1 MTLPQDA
8 QLLRVFIG
16 EQDKFD
22 GKPLYEALVLE
33 ARKMGMAG
41 ATVYRGVL
49 GFGAN
54 SVLHTDKILRLSQS
68 LPMVV
73 EIVDTPAKIESFLP
87 TLDEMMQEGL
97 VTLEKARVII
107 YRHNESRRRK

>member
-8 QLLRVFIG
+8 QLLRIFIG
-16 EQDKFD
+16 EQDKFE
-22 GKPLYEALVLE
+22 GKPLYKALVME
-33 ARKMGMAG
+33 ARKMGLAG
-41 ATVYRGVL
+41 ATVHRGVL

-54 SVLHTDKILRLSQS
+54 SVVHTDKILGLSQS

-87 TLDEMMQEGL
+87 KLDEMMQEGL

-107 YRHNESRRRK
+107 YRHNEAPRR

>member
-1 MTLPQDA
+1 MHLPQDA
-8 QLLRVFIG
+8 QLLRIFIG
-16 EQDKFD
+16 EQDKYD
-22 GKPLYEALVLE
+22 GKALYEALVTE
-33 ARKMGMAG
+33 ARKHGMAG

-54 SVLHTDKILRLSQS
+54 SVVHTDKILRLSQS

-87 TLDEMMQEGL
+87 KLDEMMQEGL
-97 VTLEKARVII
+97 VTLEKAQVII
-107 YRHNESRRRK
+107 YRHNES

>member
-1 MTLPQDA
+1 MSLPQDA

-33 ARKMGMAG
+33 ARRLGLAG

-49 GFGAN
+49 GYGAN
-54 SVLHTDKILRLSQS
+54 SVVHTDKILRLSQS
-68 LPMVV
+68 LPVVV
-73 EIVDTPAKIESFLP
+73 EIVDTPEKIEAFLP
-87 TLDEMMQEGL
+87 LLDEMMQEGMA
-97 VTLEKARVII
+97 TLEKARVIT
-107 YRHNESRRRK
+107 YRHKKA

>member
-1 MTLPQDA
+1 VSLPQDA

-33 ARKMGMAG
+33 ARRLGLAG

-49 GFGAN
+49 GYGAN
-54 SVLHTDKILRLSQS
+54 SVVHTDKILRLSQS
-68 LPMVV
+68 LPVVV
-73 EIVDTPAKIESFLP
+73 EIVDTPEKIEAFLP
-87 TLDEMMQEGL
+87 LLDEMMQEGMA
-97 VTLEKARVII
+97 TLEKARVIT
-107 YRHNESRRRK
+107 YRHKKA

>member
-1 MTLPQDA
+1 VSLPQDA

-33 ARKMGMAG
+33 ARRLGLAG

-49 GFGAN
+49 GYGAN
-54 SVLHTDKILRLSQS
+54 SVVHTDKILRLSQS
-68 LPMVV
+68 LPVVV
-73 EIVDTPAKIESFLP
+73 EIVDTPEKIEAFLP
-87 TLDEMMQEGL
+87 LLDEMMQEGMS
-97 VTLEKARVII
+97 TLEKARVIT
-107 YRHNESRRRK
+107 YRHKKA

>member
-1 MTLPQDA
+1 MSLSQDA

-33 ARKMGMAG
+33 ARKLGLAG

-49 GFGAN
+49 GYGAN
-54 SVLHTDKILRLSQS
+54 SVVHTDKILRLSQS
-68 LPMVV
+68 LPVVV
-73 EIVDTPAKIESFLP
+73 EIVDTPEKIEAFLP
-87 TLDEMMQEGL
+87 TLDEMMQEGMA
-97 VTLEKARVII
+97 TLEKARVIT
-107 YRHNESRRRK
+107 YRHKNA

>member
-41 ATVYRGVL
+41 ATVYRGML
-49 GFGAN
+49 GYGAN
-54 SVLHTDKILRLSQS
+54 SVVHTDKILRLSQS

-87 TLDEMMQEGL
+87 TLDKMMQEGL

-107 YRHNESRRRK
+107 YRHNHN

>member
-8 QLLRVFIG
+8 QLLRIFIG
-16 EQDKFD
+16 EQDKHD
-22 GKPLYEALVLE
+22 GKPLYEALVMK
-33 ARKMGMAG
+33 ARQMGMAG
-41 ATVYRGVL
+41 ATVLRGVL

-54 SVLHTDKILRLSQS
+54 SVVHTDKILRLSQS

-107 YRHNESRRRK
+107 YRHNQS